1 MLTQSTHG
9 RPRRWFEGVRDG
21 TRTVLELLRGLWNGP
36 RWWLA
41 PLVFLLLPTAILFIC
56 LKAVPLVAPFVYTLF

>member
-1 MLTQSTHG
+1 MVTHSNRG
-9 RPRRWFEGVRDG
+9 RPRRWWEGVRDG
-21 TRTVLELLRGLWNGP
+21 ARTWHELLRGLWRGP
-36 RWWLA
+36 HWWLA

>member
-1 MLTQSTHG
+1 MTTHSNLG
-9 RPRRWFEGVRDG
+9 RPRRWYEGPRDG
-21 TRTVLELLRGLWNGP
+21 ARTVFELLGGLWRGP